1 MTGWRYP
8 YREIGLKLPANAAG
22 NELRMSRLLRLV
34 ALASTFAGASAIPAG
49 AEPLATVL
57 STPPAP
63 AALTPNLVAAATSAQ
78 APLTIA
84 PLVEPGR
91 ARLGDEVTACVQLRD
106 AGRTR
111 FWLVHL
117 RIAEPTP
124 KEIAAH
130 PPMTRTMTA
139 TTGRVY
145 SFATGGGL
153 AVDIQ
158 TLGPVEAGSSR
169 PAAVKR
175 ARAFVSPDL
184 LAIGLD
190 QSCRA
195 MLRLLADHKADAPG
209 AQKLSESDERA
220 VLGFFPALMTFFQT
234 VEKSPGLRDILW
246 DLIEKPSVWSVVK
259 HRGVDLGLQLGDNS
273 IAIAAL
279 PAWSGPALP
288 HYRMSFELR
297 LNDVP
302 ALECS
307 LFVTQPVP
315 PLLTTAGIIG
325 IVAQPPGK
333 PEKQLEIRL
342 VGSRRGSGG
351 PR

>member
-1 MTGWRYP
+1 
-8 YREIGLKLPANAAG
+8 
-22 NELRMSRLLRLV
+22 MSRLLRSV
-34 ALASTFAGASAIPAG
+34 AVASSLMATGIALPAR
-49 AEPLATVL
+49 AQPLTTVL
-57 STPPAP
+57 TVPPAP
-63 AALTPNLVAAATSAQ
+63 TEPAPLLAAAAATAQ
-78 APLTIA
+78 APLTLVTIA
-84 PLVEPGR
+84 GAGN
-91 ARLGDEVTACVQLRD
+91 ARVGDEVTASVVLRD
-106 AGRTR
+106 GARTR
-111 FWLVHL
+111 HWLVHL
-117 RIAEPTP
+117 RIAEPTS

-130 PPMTRTMTA
+130 PPQTRTMTA
-139 TTGRVY
+139 TSGRVY

-158 TLGPVEAGSSR
+158 TLGPAEAGQTR
-169 PAAVKR
+169 PPAVKR

-195 MLRLLADHKADAPG
+195 MLQLAADHKTDAPG

-246 DLIEKPSVWSVVK
+246 DLIEKPSVWSFVK
-259 HRGVDLGLQLGDNS
+259 RRGIDLGLQLGDNS
-273 IAIAAL
+273 VAIAAL
-279 PAWSGPALP
+279 PAWQGPALP
-288 HYRMSFELR
+288 QYRMSFELKI
-297 LNDVP
+297 NDVP
-302 ALECS
+302 AVECS
-307 LFVTQPVP
+307 LFVTQPIP

-342 VGSRRGSGG
+342 VGSRRGPAESG
-351 PR
+351 PARRS